1 MAATGRAERRHCRV
15 IETVPDRDQV
25 AALMRLL
32 GATLTGA
39 LLVLEYGI
47 DRLSPEWVAQLRV
60 ALARERMRE

>member
-1 MAATGRAERRHCRV
+1 M
-15 IETVPDRDQV
+15 PDRDQV